1 MIKKLYDFYL
11 TFRGIVKYY
20 TFIKKSQFFDNEKI
34 RNFQFIQL
42 KKLLIESNIHVPYYK
57 KLFKNL
63 NFNPILDFNSLDD
76 LTKIP
81 ILSKD
86 NAKLNS
92 HNLVNNKY
100 VKKSLKFR
108 TSGSTGRPFE
118 IFVHPNQWIIEQ
130 AVIWRHWNW
139 GGYNFRDPLAMIRS
153 YIPDNENELFKT
165 DIFTNFTFYSPFHL
179 SDTNIDMYLN
189 SMIKKGIKIL
199 RGYPSSLTIIADY
212 VLRTNH
218 KIPKFKLI
226 LTASEVLT
234 DYDRSK
240 IELAFNSKVFN
251 HYGLAEQI
259 VMMGNCSNHE
269 GLHNYDEYGYLELL
283 DTEFPN
289 IKRIIGTNLH
299 NYTTPLLRYDTGD
312 LAIVENTKCSCGRVS
327 TIVKNIIGRNDVYI
341 KSSSGLKIPTVNFY
355 TLFENFPEIIQ
366 WQIIQRNLDLIEVII
381 KSFDILPETLT
392 NIEVQ
397 LKKRLPIEIKVKINT
412 TGNFVQKN
420 EGKINPFISEIND

>member
-153 YIPDNENELFKT
+153 FIPDNENELFKT

-218 KIPKFKLI
+218 KIPKIKLI